1 MANRERVPLRLMLAA
16 ALLAW
21 GMLATRAV
29 HAQQAPEAPDSTQLF
44 AAGFDLFRAGQY
56 PAAAKM
62 FHVGLQIEPRD
73 GLAHFYLAE
82 SVANGR
88 ADGNDRV
95 LRIALFHYTQAI
107 RYLRDGEER
116 IRALSRVADIFEKV
130 QAEES
135 RVRAVEGVER
145 RPPARL
151 AGDVYDG
158 EWRGT
163 VPHGRGI
170 IRRANGERYEGFV
183 KDGKPHGHGSLV
195 KIASL
200 VTPNDTQMRYEGG
213 WENGVFEG
221 DGVLTIRN
229 PSAPH
234 AQMLKRGLFVKGN
247 IVRGVIVTGDGRRW
261 EGDFRDDVL
270 HGEGTETLADGARR
284 TGRWRNGEFVG
295 P

>member
-1 MANRERVPLRLMLAA
+1 MSNRKPVTPRLMLAA

-21 GMLATRAV
+21 GVLATRAA
-29 HAQQAPEAPDSTQLF
+29 HAQRTPEAPDSTQLF
-44 AAGFDLFRAGQY
+44 AAGFDLFQAGRY

-82 SVANGR
+82 SIANGR

-95 LRIALFHYTQAI
+95 LRTALFHYTQAI

-116 IRALSRVADIFEKV
+116 AQALSRVADIFGKV

-135 RVRAVEGVER
+135 RVRADEGVER
-145 RPPARL
+145 RPPTRL

-183 KDGKPHGHGSLV
+183 KDGKPHGYGSLV

-213 WENGVFEG
+213 WKNGVFEG

-229 PSAPH
+229 PTAPH
-234 AQMLKRGLFVKGN
+234 AQMLKRGLFVEGS
-247 IVRGVIVTGDGRRW
+247 IVRGVIVTGDGQRW

-270 HGEGTETLADGARR
+270 HGKGTETLADGTRR
-284 TGRWRNGEFVG
+284 TGRWQNGEFVG